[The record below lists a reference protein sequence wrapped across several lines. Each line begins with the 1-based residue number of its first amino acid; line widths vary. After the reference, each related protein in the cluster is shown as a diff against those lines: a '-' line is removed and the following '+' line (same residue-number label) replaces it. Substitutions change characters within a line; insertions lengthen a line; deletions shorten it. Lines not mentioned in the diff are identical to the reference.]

1 MCMKRLVVLFLV
13 VAGLLA
19 AMAATH
25 RLATPPAVRAQ
36 NADGQFDAVRAKARL
51 TRVLG
56 NEAPHPADTAA
67 SDGVRGRLVGELR
80 RLGLQPRVDDRFACN
95 ALMKGRGTACAR
107 VRNVVVTVGPA
118 AGKHL
123 LINSHYDSVPVG
135 PGAADAG
142 VGVATMLEVA
152 ALLKDRPLARPVT
165 FLFNE
170 GEELGLVGA
179 RAFLD
184 GDPLAARVDSLINL
198 EARGVRGPVNMFE
211 TSVPNVAP
219 IRLFDRAVERPVANS
234 LAVSAYRQ
242 LPNYTDVNS
251 FEERGWL
258 TLNLAPVGNETR
270 YHSAGDNLQA
280 LDGATLQHMGDQT
293 LQLASALA
301 SGPAPQQVAGETLF
315 MNFLT
320 VGLITAPMWLGVL
333 LLAGLLLVF
342 AAVTWR
348 RKALLTGVPL
358 LVAAL
363 LLGTGAAWLGLT
375 VVGGL
380 RSGMFW
386 RAHPGWTELA
396 VYAGVVAAALA
407 VLATAARRLEVRQLR
422 AAFWL
427 LFLGLGALFTF
438 VAPGA
443 LIYFVLPPL
452 IVALG
457 MLAARWWRPVET
469 VAAVLA
475 ALLLFLTLGA
485 MLGLLEELLNGGP
498 LWVFAPLGA
507 LMLLPWL
514 IESKPL
520 ADGAPR
526 PALLAGAAAL
536 LIGGWAV
543 SAAMPAYSADRQ
555 QQWTLQYVA
564 DPQARQPVWSVVND
578 RAPLPAAFDRFGQW
592 RQMQL
597 PSLGTRLR
605 WVAPALPQPGL
616 VPARA
621 LPASVMSIPGGRRVR
636 VRLQS
641 NGADSVTLVTDGA
654 RVVAAGAPGQLRRF
668 DPQANDTTATLSCTG
683 RSCDGAVLEL
693 QIRGEEPLNL
703 TVLGTRWSLPASAA
717 PLIAARPAHTRA
729 QYLPDATIL
738 VSRLQV

>member
-1 MCMKRLVVLFLV
+1 MKRLVVLFLV

-25 RLATPPAVRAQ
+25 RLTAPPVVRAE
-36 NADGQFDAVRAKARL
+36 NATGQFDAVRAKARL

-56 NEAPHPADTAA
+56 DQVPHPADTAA
-67 SDGVRGRLVGELR
+67 SDGVRGRLVAELR
-80 RLGLQPRVDDRFACN
+80 ALGLQPRVDDRFACN

-198 EARGVRGPVNMFE
+198 EARGVGGPVNMFE

-320 VGLITAPMWLGVL
+320 VGLITVPMWLGVV

-342 AAVTWR
+342 AAVAWR

-457 MLAARWWRPVET
+457 MLAARWWRPAET

-592 RQMQL
+592 RKMQL

-717 PLIAARPAHTRA
+717 PLIAARPAHARA